1 MVVFTNKVGKNPH
14 YFEGIFSETIIPL
27 ALVGYVMIIANS
39 SNGTCGMIVKYGM
52 LAIGEGKMNAQ
63 VMIRA
68 ANTFEKECRSW
79 ENTTPHN

>member
-39 SNGTCGMIVKYGM
+39 YPMALV
-52 LAIGEGKMNAQ
+52 E
-63 VMIRA
+63 
-68 ANTFEKECRSW
+68 
-79 ENTTPHN
+79 